1 MDQKQR
7 PRRTVRREVKR
18 SKCLEKHGV
27 LTICPLE
34 VTGDLDGPPAGAE
47 FKEATRELGSQW
59 PVTNA
64 GYSQTLSRSQAVK
77 GKEGAGQELRRKLA
91 P

>member
-18 SKCLEKHGV
+18 RKCLENHGV

-59 PVTNA
+59 PGRMPDTLKL
-64 GYSQTLSRSQAVK
+64 SQD
-77 GKEGAGQELRRKLA
+77 LRL
-91 P
+91 